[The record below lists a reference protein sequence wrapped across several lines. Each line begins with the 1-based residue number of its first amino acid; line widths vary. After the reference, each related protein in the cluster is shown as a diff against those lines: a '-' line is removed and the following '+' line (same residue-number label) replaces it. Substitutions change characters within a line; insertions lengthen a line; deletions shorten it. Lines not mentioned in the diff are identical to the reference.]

1 MTLTDY
7 RSFYDKDFIGAWDL
21 QEGDLTVTIKKCT
34 GGNLTAPGG
43 RKSKRPVVYME
54 HTDKGFV
61 LNSTNGKT
69 IATLYGNHVEKW
81 VDKRITLYKS
91 MTHSPGSDGEIEC
104 IRVRP
109 KVPGQEQKTAAPQAP
124 TPPVPPSGEPAEAAA
139 LISPNQAMELEAWA
153 ITLKAVRKF
162 KLKFGIEMFSQ
173 LPASKHTE
181 AQTWLK
187 NVEDYLRGQG

>member
-21 QEGDLTVTIKKCT
+21 DQGDLTVTIKKCT

-43 RKSKRPVVYME
+43 RKSKRPVVFMA
-54 HTDKGFV
+54 HTEKGFV

-69 IATLYGNHVEKW
+69 IAGLYGNHVENW
-81 VDKRITLYKS
+81 PGKRITLYKS

-109 KVPGQEQKTAAPQAP
+109 SVPGEDTKTAAPSSQ
-124 TPPVPPSGEPAEAAA
+124 PPASREPSGDAAA
-139 LISPNQAMELEAWA
+139 AATITADQAIHIADLLDEHGIKKERLLLQAKVPTLEQMPRTFYERA
-153 ITLKAVRKF
+153 LKW
-162 KLKFGIEMFSQ
+162 IER
-173 LPASKHTE
+173 ASE
-181 AQTWLK
+181 AK
-187 NVEDYLRGQG
+187 